1 MFSGANTYVGPG
13 CAWGVGELVDG
24 GGGGGAARTVLIEAL
39 QWSVGLLL
47 GAGSVEVVDPV
58 VWRLR
63 RRTRGLT

>member
-1 MFSGANTYVGPG
+1 M
-13 CAWGVGELVDG
+13 G